1 VSAHLHAL
9 HAFRLPLQTP
19 LVVGGQALNERSGL
33 FITLDDGHGARG
45 VGEVA
50 PLPGFHR
57 ATTAD
62 CLALL
67 RSHRTLLHDLPLPP
81 ADFRLPTSDLP
92 KAPRHCGV
100 LPFLPLPPLH
110 FGLSMALLNLL
121 AARRGVTP
129 AQLLD
134 PAPLDFLPLNGLV
147 MGPPDGWAAEVARCV
162 DEGFRLVKIKV
173 GRTDPATEADA
184 LLALPDALRDP
195 VEFILDGN
203 RAWALDQAEAFLA
216 TLAPLSLRYG
226 EELLADPTCLL
237 ELQARS
243 GVAMAL
249 DETLSEPE
257 RYADLIRT
265 WPSHLVLKLDSIP
278 GSLVAGLA
286 LAAAA
291 RQRGQATI
299 ISSAFNTV
307 VGWSFL
313 VQLGA
318 ALHAPH
324 AGLDTQRCFAPELS
338 CTPDCFR
345 DGGIDVARSHVNTL
359 DRLAPYLTEVP
370 L

>member
-1 VSAHLHAL
+1 MSAHLHAL

-19 LVVGGQALNERSGL
+19 LVVGGQTLTERSGL

-57 ATTAD
+57 GTTAD
-62 CLALL
+62 CLTHL
-67 RSHRTLLHDLPLPP
+67 RTHRTRLDDLPLP
-81 ADFRLPTSDLP
+81 ASDFRLPTSDL
-92 KAPRHCGV
+92 

-110 FGLSMALLNLL
+110 FGLCMALLNLQ

-129 AQLLD
+129 ARLLD

-162 DEGFRLVKIKV
+162 DEGVRLVKVKV

-184 LLALPDALRDP
+184 LLALPAALRDR

-203 RAWALDQAEAFLA
+203 RAWQLDQAEAFLA

-226 EELLADPTCLL
+226 EELLADPVELP
-237 ELQARS
+237 ELQLRS

-257 RYADLIRT
+257 HYAHLIRT

-278 GSLVAGLA
+278 GSLATGLA

-291 RQRGQATI
+291 RQRGQAAI

-345 DGGIDVARSHVNTL
+345 DGGIDVARSQVNDL
-359 DRLAPYLTEVP
+359 DRLTPYLTEVP